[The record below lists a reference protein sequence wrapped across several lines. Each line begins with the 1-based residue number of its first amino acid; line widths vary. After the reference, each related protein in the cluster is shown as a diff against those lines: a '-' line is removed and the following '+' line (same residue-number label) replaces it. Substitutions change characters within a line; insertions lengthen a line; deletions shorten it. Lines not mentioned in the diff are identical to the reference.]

1 MQDKPDGMTENYSYD
16 RARIYEPVVR
26 ELWAETARGELV
38 GGRNNIRA
46 QGDPI
51 ERAVRNWISRMIGNT
66 FRVTQ
71 GHIVDRR
78 GRKSR
83 QMDVIVVRDTPSAT
97 MWMPREEEAEL
108 VRVEWVAA
116 VGEVKKNLGRGRRE
130 IDAYAK
136 RVTEI
141 REMQR
146 PILRKNMIRF
156 GDEEAEG
163 FADASWQEIALMPIS
178 GQEWWNE
185 AYTFLLAVENE
196 GRVRSSLGEELTKA
210 GVEPRCGAALVLD
223 KSMGGFL
230 AVPEGTVKGKAMMGR
245 NADIQR
251 EPNDLEVKVWRTL
264 SDPDN
269 PCITSAAR
277 LTGFFIADL
286 QNHLEHWLR
295 GGTRATQYTT
305 IEGCH
310 KH

>member
-1 MQDKPDGMTENYSYD
+1 MNESYSYD
-16 RARIYEPVVR
+16 RARIYEPVIQ
-26 ELWAETARGELV
+26 ELWAETARGEIV

-46 QGDPI
+46 QGDSV
-51 ERAVRNWISRMIGNT
+51 ERAVRDWISRMIGYT

-71 GHIVDRR
+71 GHIVDRH

-83 QMDVIVVRDTPSAT
+83 QMDIIVVRDTPSAT
-97 MWMPREEEAEL
+97 MWMPRQEEAEL

-116 VGEVKKNLGRGRRE
+116 VGEVKKNLGRGHRE
-130 IDAYAK
+130 IIAYAK
-136 RVTEI
+136 RAKEI
-141 REMQR
+141 REMQQ

-156 GDEEAEG
+156 GDVEAEG
-163 FADASWQEIALMPIS
+163 SEDAPLQEIALMPIS
-178 GQEWWNE
+178 GQPWWNE
-185 AYTFLLAVENE
+185 VYTFLLTVTNE
-196 GRVRSSLGEELTKA
+196 GKERSSLGEELKKA

-223 KSMGGFL
+223 QTKGGFL
-230 AVPEGTVKGKAMMGR
+230 AIPEGTAKGKTMMGR
-245 NADIQR
+245 NADIQK
-251 EPNDLEVKVWRTL
+251 EPDDPEGKVWRTL

-305 IEGCH
+305 IEGCLIH
-310 KH
+310 